1 MRSHFVIR
9 SLFFTGATLLSQ
21 FSNAEEAPKKQP
33 MEIKPFIA
41 TEKIAWSTGREVMIC
56 DGESR
61 SGVTCQI
68 AKLPA
73 ALGACPYT

>member
-41 TEKIAWSTGREVMIC
+41 AEKNRVEHGTGSNDLRRGIAIWCNVPDS
-56 DGESR
+56 
-61 SGVTCQI
+61 
-68 AKLPA
+68 
-73 ALGACPYT
+73 